1 MRIIIIGGSGLIGS
15 HLFNLFKKN
24 NKKVI
29 ATYYKKK
36 TPNMTQYNMLKQK
49 ISDVIPN
56 INDKDI
62 FIILSACSKPNWVF
76 HNKELSYKINVSS
89 TIDLIDLSISL
100 FPGY

>member
-36 TPNMTQYNMLKQK
+36 TPKMTQYNMLKQK
-49 ISDVIPN
+49 ISEFNAFRD
-56 INDKDI
+56 
-62 FIILSACSKPNWVF
+62 
-76 HNKELSYKINVSS
+76 
-89 TIDLIDLSISL
+89 
-100 FPGY
+100 PGLLNLT